1 MAGHRADAAIDAS
14 RLQGEIMSA
23 IQERFVPFTGQS
35 AGLIG
40 EILPARD
47 IVQRLIAQATEAL
60 QSTSRLYG

>member
-1 MAGHRADAAIDAS
+1 
-14 RLQGEIMSA
+14 MSA